1 MAGRGCILT
10 IAERGREVEGEGSA
24 RRLTATPPRRTIAA
38 GGHESDMLRSK
49 NELFKVLGRNPVELK
64 GEPETSWLEFK
75 SAPYPIYKQVAGFE
89 RHRFELAKDLTALAN
104 KDGGV
109 ILIGVET
116 EKDAASKEDVAKE
129 LRPVAPGWIKA
140 ELIKQVIH
148 DWVYPRLEVEVLSH
162 SVSGEIGE
170 LWSLSVE
177 RFRDIDYPYIV
188 TKNFVGNGGASP
200 NIFGVFERS
209 GSHNNAYSPQQVHHW
224 VNTGTQGLPQ
234 GPVAVLSQPA
244 DEADEVLA
252 EDFLTLAL
260 GEHEASVYLQA
271 APKEA
276 GSLTRFYQ
284 GHPES
289 LHDALISPRHHLREH
304 GFNLPDIGRPER
316 STRGALRVV
325 WLKEGSISITPSG
338 LTTAIQGQSLL
349 TWGAKK
355 YAPEGEYWINPLA
368 LIEFT
373 LDFCR
378 FFLAEVV
385 SRSQST
391 GLLLKAGMRGLVEAA
406 GALYL
411 PQELNRRTEKERA
424 MADTFDLDWIVSD
437 GHDANQLAYEV
448 LAKLY
453 DKFGFD
459 KAVIPY
465 TEGNSISDTKISTA

>member
-1 MAGRGCILT
+1 MLT
-10 IAERGREVEGEGSA
+10 
-24 RRLTATPPRRTIAA
+24 
-38 GGHESDMLRSK
+38 SK

-75 SAPYPIYKQVAGFE
+75 SAPYPIYRQVVGFE

-109 ILIGVET
+109 ILIGFET

-129 LRPVAPGWIKA
+129 LHPVAPGWINA

-162 SVSGEIGE
+162 SVSGETGE

-177 RFRDIDYPYIV
+177 RFKDIDFPYIV

-209 GSHNNAYSPQQVHHW
+209 GCHNIAYSPQQVHHW
-224 VNTGTQGLPQ
+224 INTGTQGLPQ
-234 GPVAVLSQPA
+234 EPVIVLSPPA

-252 EDFLTLAL
+252 EDYLTTAL
-260 GEHEASVYLQA
+260 GEHEPSVYLQA

-276 GSLTRFYQ
+276 GSLTGFYQ

-289 LHDALISPRHHLREH
+289 LHDALISPRHHLRKY
-304 GFNLPDIGRPER
+304 GFNLPDVGRPER
-316 STRGALRVV
+316 TTRGALRVV
-325 WLKEGSISITPSG
+325 WLKEGLISIAPSG
-338 LTTAIQGQSLL
+338 LTTAIQGQKLL
-349 TWGAKK
+349 NWGAEK

-378 FFLAEVV
+378 FFLKEVM
-385 SRSQST
+385 SRSRST
-391 GLLLKAGMRGLVEAA
+391 GLLLRAGMRSLVEGT

-411 PQELNRRTEKERA
+411 PQELDHFAAKGHA
-424 MADTFDLDWIVSD
+424 MADAFDLEWIVSD
-437 GHDANQLAYEV
+437 GHDASQLAYEV

-453 DKFGFD
+453 PKFGFD
-459 KAVIPY
+459 KAIIPY
-465 TEGNSISDTKISTA
+465 TEGNRISETKILNAS

>member
-1 MAGRGCILT
+1 MENPVDTRPAQAHNRG
-10 IAERGREVEGEGSA
+10 
-24 RRLTATPPRRTIAA
+24 
-38 GGHESDMLRSK
+38 GGHDSNMLTSK
-49 NELFKVLGRNPVELK
+49 NELFTVLGRNPVELK

-75 SAPYPIYKQVAGFE
+75 SAPYPIDNQASGFE

-116 EKDAASKEDVAKE
+116 ENDATSKVDVAKE
-129 LRPVAPGWIKA
+129 LHPVARGWINA

-162 SVSGEIGE
+162 SVSGETGE

-177 RFRDIDYPYIV
+177 RFKDIDFPYIV
-188 TKNFVGNGGASP
+188 TKNFVGSHGASS

-209 GSHNNAYSPQQVHHW
+209 GAHNIAYSPQQVHHW
-224 VNTGTQGLPQ
+224 VNRGTQAPPQ
-234 GPVAVLSQPA
+234 EPA
-244 DEADEVLA
+244 TVMSRPAEEADEILV
-252 EDFLTLAL
+252 EDFLALAL
-260 GEHEASVYLQA
+260 GEHESSVYLQA

-276 GSLTRFYQ
+276 GSLTGFYQ
-284 GHPES
+284 GHPKS
-289 LHDALISPRHHLREH
+289 LHDALISPRHHLRKH
-304 GFNLPDIGRPER
+304 GFNLPDVGRPER
-316 STRGALRVV
+316 TTRGALRVV
-325 WLKEGSISITPSG
+325 WLKEGLISITPSG
-338 LTTAIQGQSLL
+338 LTTAIQGQNLL
-349 TWGAKK
+349 NWGAGK

-378 FFLAEVV
+378 FFLEEVM

-391 GLLLKAGMRGLVEAA
+391 GLLLRAGMRSLVEGD

-411 PQELNRRTEKERA
+411 PPELDHFAAKGQA
-424 MADTFDLDWIVSD
+424 MADAFDLEWIVSD
-437 GHDANQLAYEV
+437 GHDASQLAYEV

-453 DKFGFD
+453 PKFGFD
-459 KAVIPY
+459 KAIIPY
-465 TEGNSISDTKISTA
+465 TEGNRISETKILNAS